1 MFCAPFSGYF
11 IIVHG
16 TFFFAESVLIGIWA
30 YLLLYHTGIDN
41 ENQLLIFIY
50 VDLCLRYAA
59 NDSLDA
65 P

>member
-1 MFCAPFSGYF
+1 MKLF
-11 IIVHG
+11 V
-16 TFFFAESVLIGIWA
+16 ESVLIGIWA

-50 VDLCLRYAA
+50 VVLRLRYAA